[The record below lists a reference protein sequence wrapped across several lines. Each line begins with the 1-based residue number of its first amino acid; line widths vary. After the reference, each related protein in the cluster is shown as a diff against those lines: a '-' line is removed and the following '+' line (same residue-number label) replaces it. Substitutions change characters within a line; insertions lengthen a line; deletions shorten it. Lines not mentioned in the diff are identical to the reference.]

1 MTTTK
6 NTRNNND
13 TRESEEKQDQK
24 KSHAQ
29 IQQLLPKG
37 LLPLDDEQIN
47 RLLALV
53 AVENHKILRLS
64 LLESF

>member
-1 MTTTK
+1 MSTTT
-6 NTRNNND
+6 NIRNNNN
-13 TRESEEKQDQK
+13 TRVSEEKQDQK

-29 IQQLLPKG
+29 IQQLLPQG

-47 RLLALV
+47 KLLALV

-64 LLESF
+64 LLENL